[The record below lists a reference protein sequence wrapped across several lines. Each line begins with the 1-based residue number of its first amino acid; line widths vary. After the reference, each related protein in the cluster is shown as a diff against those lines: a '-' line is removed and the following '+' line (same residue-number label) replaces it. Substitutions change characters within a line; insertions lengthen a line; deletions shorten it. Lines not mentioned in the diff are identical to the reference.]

1 MDNLQQNLP
10 HMIMGTVAIVAV
22 TVLACLHLVSGGEA
36 LGIIG
41 AAAGF
46 TMGVGGSSVS
56 SSGVVGSLPAASLSP
71 GQTVTETVAHTVAAA
86 PVNPTAPVPPIS

>member
-1 MDNLQQNLP
+1 MDNLKDNLP
-10 HMIMGTVAIVAV
+10 HMIMGTVAIIAV
-22 TVLACLHLVSGGEA
+22 TLLACLHLVSGGEA

-56 SSGVVGSLPAASLSP
+56 GTAAVGSLPAQSLSP
-71 GQTVTETVAHTVAAA
+71 GQTVTETIAHTVAAA
-86 PVNPTAPVPPIS
+86 PTTTTDN